1 MLPEQFLLL
10 AATPPVAALIV
21 GVTLAWVAAGFTRA
35 N

>member
-1 MLPEQFLLL
+1 MLPEKFFLL
-10 AATPPVAALIV
+10 AATPPIATLIV